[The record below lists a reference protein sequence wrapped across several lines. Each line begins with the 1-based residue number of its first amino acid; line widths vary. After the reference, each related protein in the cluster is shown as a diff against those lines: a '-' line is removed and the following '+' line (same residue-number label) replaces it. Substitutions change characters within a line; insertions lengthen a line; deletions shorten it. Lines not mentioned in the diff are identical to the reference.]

1 MKIAIIDKCPSK
13 AEYNRYFDFDYDH
26 YHLCSVYMS
35 KLLKKDVDI
44 DVHPEEYDF
53 VILVGAEATKM
64 YTGASV
70 TQAAGTLLDG
80 KFLPISNP
88 AMLAFRPEGKPDF
101 ERAVSQIKKYISG
114 EITNSSVTGDF
125 QGIENEDDA
134 LAFLIEVLDQAKTVV
149 AVDTETTSLYPRE
162 GYILGISIA
171 YKLKHGRY
179 ISTDVL
185 TKEHVDLLQRIFDK
199 HQIVF
204 HNRKFDEK
212 WLSYHFGFKFQENCD
227 DTMLEHYILDETQGT
242 HGLKA
247 LAIKYTLYGDYDA
260 ELETFRAQYCSQ
272 HGVLNADFT
281 YDAIP
286 FPIISKYAAIDT
298 AVTLELH
305 YKFTPLIE
313 ANPRL
318 KWVYDN
324 ILIPG
329 TKFLMEMEET
339 GIPMDI
345 ERLKAAEVFLDAEI
359 LEAKKAIYGYPEVV
373 AFEKLQGK
381 IFNPNSVQQLRK
393 LLFDYIGLTPTG
405 KLTATRAISTDA
417 EVLEELSKEHPL
429 PAAILKVRKLIKIKN
444 TYISKIIPELDAD
457 GRIRTNFNHS
467 FTTSGRLS
475 SSGKLNAQQFPRDNA
490 IVKAC
495 IKAPPGYVI
504 INQDLK
510 TAEMYVAAVV
520 SKDKALQQ
528 VFISGGDFHSGI
540 AKQVFKLKCLVE
552 EIKKLFPLDRQA
564 AKAVTF
570 GILFGSGPAKVA
582 ESVNKEGGNMTV
594 QDARDVIEEYFDT
607 FSGLA
612 RWLKERK
619 KFISENGYTYSFFG
633 RKRRLPNVF
642 STDKGIAS
650 HEVRSGINM
659 EIQSVAS
666 DVNFLAAIEIAK
678 EFKRRKLDAHI
689 FMLVHDSI
697 VVLCREEIVEEVKEI
712 MKFYT
717 QKDRG
722 CSIPG
727 FPIGVDQDVG
737 SDYSFGA
744 FEEQYEFRDNIL
756 SRIQVVKETPNTL
769 SGLFDDEEGSELLL
783 DDEE

>member
-1 MKIAIIDKCPSK
+1 MPKIAIIDKCPSK
-13 AEYNRYFDFDYDH
+13 AKYNTYFDFDFDH
-26 YHLCSVYMS
+26 YHLSSVYLS

-44 DVHPEEYDF
+44 DVHIEEYDF
-53 VILVGAEATKM
+53 VITVGAEATKM
-64 YTGASV
+64 YTGQSV
-70 TQAAGTLLDG
+70 TQTAGTLIDN

-88 AMLAFRPEGKPDF
+88 AMLSFRPEGKPDF
-101 ERAVSQIKKYISG
+101 ERSVAQIKKYISG
-114 EITNSSVTGDF
+114 EITNSAVTGDF
-125 QGIENEDDA
+125 KGIDAEDEA
-134 LAFLIEVLDQAKTVV
+134 LYFLMEVLEQPKTVV
-149 AVDTETTSLYPRE
+149 AMDTETTSLYPRE

-185 TKEHVDLLQRIFDK
+185 TDEHVELLQQIIDK

-212 WLSYHFGFKFQENCD
+212 WLSYHFGLKFKPDCD

-247 LAIKYTLYGDYDA
+247 LAIKYTLYGDYDSK
-260 ELETFRAQYCSQ
+260 LEAFRDQYCAQ
-272 HGVLNADFT
+272 HGVSVKDFT
-281 YDAIP
+281 YDAFP
-286 FPIISKYAAIDT
+286 FPLIAEYAAIDT

-305 YKFTPLIE
+305 NKFMPLIE

-329 TKFLMEMEET
+329 TVLLMEMEEF

-345 ERLKAAEVFLDAEI
+345 DRLKAAEVFLDAEI
-359 LEAKKAIYGYPEVV
+359 LEAKKVIYNYPEVIT
-373 AFEKLQGK
+373 FEQIQGK

-393 LLFDYIGLTPTG
+393 LLFDHIGLTPTG
-405 KLTATRAISTDA
+405 KLTATKAISTDA
-417 EVLEELSKEHPL
+417 EVLEELSKEHSL

-457 GRIRTNFNHS
+457 GKIRTNFNLS

-495 IKAPPGYVI
+495 IKAPDGYVI

-564 AKAVTF
+564 AKAV
-570 GILFGSGPAKVA
+570 K
-582 ESVNKEGGNMTV
+582 
-594 QDARDVIEEYFDT
+594 
-607 FSGLA
+607 
-612 RWLKERK
+612 
-619 KFISENGYTYSFFG
+619 
-633 RKRRLPNVF
+633 
-642 STDKGIAS
+642 
-650 HEVRSGINM
+650 
-659 EIQSVAS
+659 
-666 DVNFLAAIEIAK
+666 
-678 EFKRRKLDAHI
+678 
-689 FMLVHDSI
+689 
-697 VVLCREEIVEEVKEI
+697 
-712 MKFYT
+712 
-717 QKDRG
+717 
-722 CSIPG
+722 
-727 FPIGVDQDVG
+727 
-737 SDYSFGA
+737 
-744 FEEQYEFRDNIL
+744 
-756 SRIQVVKETPNTL
+756 
-769 SGLFDDEEGSELLL
+769 
-783 DDEE
+783 